1 MEEFLGVLFCG
12 GRGTRISSLTDYIS
26 KSFIPVYDKP
36 VFKFGLSSIEDSEF
50 INEIIILTNSDNDSK
65 LSRLG
70 HRTIIQDDEKVTDM
84 FSGWEY
90 VKEITGTKK
99 NGVLVP
105 SDNISNI
112 KTDKLIEEFK
122 KKKNDL
128 LFSVKEINDR
138 KKLVEMGTFSPVT
151 NKFVYKSPLPESNL
165 GVIAPYI
172 IKNDLDCK
180 SGNNIFET
188 ENKSV
193 IVHTGYW
200 FDLGDFESIAEAN
213 NWYRNI
219 KLKENEI
226 NN

>member
-12 GRGTRISSLTDYIS
+12 GRGTRISSITDFIS

-36 VFKFGLSSIEDSEF
+36 VFKFGLSTLEDSEH
-50 INEIIILTNSDNDSK
+50 INEIIILTNSDNDIK
-65 LSRLG
+65 LSGSG

-90 VKEITGTKK
+90 IKEVTGTKK

-112 KTDKLIEEFK
+112 KTDKLIEAFTE
-122 KKKNDL
+122 KNNDI
-128 LFSVKEINDR
+128 LFSVKEISDR
-138 KKLVEMGTFSPVT
+138 KKLMEMGTYSPVT
-151 NKFVYKSPLPESNL
+151 NKFVYKSPFPESNL

-172 IKNDLDCK
+172 IRNGLDCK
-180 SGNNIFET
+180 HGNNIFET
-188 ENKSV
+188 VNKSV

-200 FDLGDFESIAEAN
+200 FDLGDLESIAEAN